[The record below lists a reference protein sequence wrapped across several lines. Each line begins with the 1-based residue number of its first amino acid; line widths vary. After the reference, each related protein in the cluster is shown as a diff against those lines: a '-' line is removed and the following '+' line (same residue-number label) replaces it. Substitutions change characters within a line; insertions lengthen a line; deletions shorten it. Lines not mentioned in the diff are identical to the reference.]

1 MIQAGNTTKA
11 MTRWALNGALGVVV
25 LGSAMTF
32 MGGCRGDRTDAPPRQ
47 FFPDMDYQPKLKAQ
61 SESEFFENGQSQ
73 RLPVEGTVAFGSGAL
88 IPDGSGQWVEMKNKD
103 RDDMLKADET
113 YYFGLVAGSANQDPP
128 AYVERMPIEVDKAL
142 IMRGMERFNIYCTA
156 CHGYDGLGNDSGL
169 VGRMMNV
176 RPVNLLDNKY
186 RDRSGEF
193 GTDGYLFH
201 VIRDGLWSPD
211 GANRMPSYKHAIDE
225 QDAWAIVSYIR
236 TLQRAFDA
244 KGRRLGQAQTPGQAP
259 GQDSPMNQ
267 AVASTDNGGEK

>member
-32 MGGCRGDRTDAPPRQ
+32 MSGCRGDRTDAPPRQ
-47 FFPDMDYQPKLKAQ
+47 FFPDMDDQPKLKAQ
-61 SESEFFENGQSQ
+61 SESKFFEDKRSQ
-73 RLPVEGTVAFGSGAL
+73 RLPVEGTVAFGSTGL
-88 IPDGSGQWVEMKNKD
+88 IPEGSGQWVEMKGKD
-103 RDDMLKADET
+103 RADMLKADET
-113 YYFGLVAGSANQDPP
+113 YYFGLVAGSASQDPP
-128 AYVERMPIEVDKAL
+128 AYVERMPVEVNKEL

-201 VIRDGLWSPD
+201 IIREGLWAPD
-211 GANRMPSYKHAIDE
+211 GANRMPSYKHAVDE

-244 KGRRLGQAQTPGQAP
+244 KGRRLGQGEIPGQTPGQ
-259 GQDSPMNQ
+259 DSEMNQ
-267 AVASTDNGGEK
+267 AIASTDNGGEK